1 MRIQDLTPDYVRD
14 VHALG
19 MQPTVEQFISMRIQ
33 SVTTNYIKG
42 LRAAGFHFSV
52 DDVISAKIQQIDE
65 QFIQRVVQHGFQNL
79 TVEKLIQLKN
89 SGVLEPKAD
98 I

>member
-1 MRIQDLTPDYVRD
+1 
-14 VHALG
+14 
-19 MQPTVEQFISMRIQ
+19 MRIQ

>member
-1 MRIQDLTPDYVRD
+1 
-14 VHALG
+14 
-19 MQPTVEQFISMRIQ
+19 
-33 SVTTNYIKG
+33 
-42 LRAAGFHFSV
+42 
-52 DDVISAKIQQIDE
+52 
-65 QFIQRVVQHGFQNL
+65 VVQHGFQNL